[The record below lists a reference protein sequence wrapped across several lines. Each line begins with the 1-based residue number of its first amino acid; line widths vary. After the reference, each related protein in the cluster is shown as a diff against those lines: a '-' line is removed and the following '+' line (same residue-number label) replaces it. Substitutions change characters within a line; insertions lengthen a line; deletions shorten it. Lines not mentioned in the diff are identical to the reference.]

1 MRDYANSEY
10 EAVICE
16 YIHNDKER
24 DIARRRLIDGHT
36 IEQIAEEFDKST
48 RQMQRI
54 ITRIQTKVFLH
65 LG

>member
-1 MRDYANSEY
+1 MRDHANSEY

-24 DIARRRLIDGHT
+24 EIARRRLIDGHT
-36 IEQIAEEFDKST
+36 IEQIAAEFDRSP